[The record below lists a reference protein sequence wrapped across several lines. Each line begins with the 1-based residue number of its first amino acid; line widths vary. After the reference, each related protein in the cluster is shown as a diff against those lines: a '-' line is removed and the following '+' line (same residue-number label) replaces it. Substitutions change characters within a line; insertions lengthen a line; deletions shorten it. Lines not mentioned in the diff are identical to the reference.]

1 MKKIIFLFILLFV
14 VVNITSAKNRLDSL
28 FNELDNKIE
37 NREVYIELKEAKIE
51 ELKTEKMKLNLSA
64 KNLYTINAALY
75 KEYRAYISDSAI
87 YYLNQNLGIAYNLKD
102 PQKINETSITTAAL
116 FSALGMYKEAI
127 DMLGDVRKDFFD
139 KQQKADYYLTCRN
152 IYMGL
157 GIYSQ
162 NVRGKEEYWQKVVQ
176 YKDSVYSVLDPNS
189 DDYLRIYETDLRE
202 EGEAEKAL
210 NINDKR
216 LTQTKFGTPGYALI
230 MFDRSLIHRKKN
242 EFDKEKECLI
252 LSTLSDI
259 QSAIKDNGSIPIL
272 TNILMQEGDI
282 DRAYRYVRFSLD
294 NINDYNTRIRSSE
307 ILNIQTIIDKA
318 YQNRSEQQK
327 KELRMFLILIS
338 VLSFLLMISICYVYK
353 QMRKGIKITRR
364 QKETN
369 LELNS
374 LNQKL
379 HNMNDE
385 LKRINFEVTEANHI
399 KEEYIGYF
407 LDECSMYI
415 NKLDEYRK
423 MVNKKLQDKQI
434 ESLYKITKNNELKDD
449 ELKELFANF
458 DTMFIHLFPD
468 FIDKFNALLQD
479 EDQIILKKGEVL
491 NTELRIYALIRL
503 GINDSSK
510 IANFLGYSV
519 NTIYNYRAKIKNKAK
534 ISREDFEWTVKKIGT
549 FNK

>member
-14 VVNITSAKNRLDSL
+14 IVDIASPKDRLDSL
-28 FNELDNKIE
+28 FIELDDKIE
-37 NREVYIELKEAKIE
+37 NCDIYIGLKEAKIE
-51 ELKTEKMKLNLSA
+51 ELKTEKMKLNLSV
-64 KNLYTINAALY
+64 NTLYAINSALY

-87 YYLNQNLGIAYNLKD
+87 YYLNQNLKIAYSLND
-102 PQKINETSITTAAL
+102 TQKINETSIITAAL

-127 DMLGDVRKDFFD
+127 DMIGGVREGAFD

-162 NVRGKEEYWQKVVQ
+162 NIGDKKEYWHRAAL
-176 YKDSVYSVLDPNS
+176 YKDTIYSVADPNS
-189 DDYLRIYETDLRE
+189 DDYLRIYEADLRE
-202 EGEAEKAL
+202 KGEENEAL

-216 LTQTKFGTPGYALI
+216 LAQTKSGTVGYALI
-230 MFDRSLIHRKKN
+230 MYDRSLIYKKADN
-242 EFDKEKECLI
+242 IDMEKECLI

-259 QSAIKDNGSIPIL
+259 QSAIKDNGSLPIL
-272 TNILMQEGDI
+272 TNILMQEGDV
-282 DRAYRYVRFSLD
+282 DRAYQYVRFTLD

-307 ILNIQTIIDKA
+307 ILNIQTVIDKA
-318 YQNRSEQQK
+318 YQNRNEKQK
-327 KELRMFLILIS
+327 TELRIFLILIS
-338 VLSFLLMISICYVYK
+338 VLSFLLIISVCYVYK
-353 QMRKGIKITRR
+353 QMRKGIKTAKR
-364 QKETN
+364 QEETN

-379 HNMNDE
+379 HHMNDE
-385 LKRINFEVTEANHI
+385 LKKINFEVTEANHI

-407 LDECSMYI
+407 LDQCSMYI

-423 MVNKKLQDKQI
+423 MVNKKLQDRQI
-434 ESLYKITKNNELKDD
+434 DNLYKITKNSELKED

-468 FIDKFNALLQD
+468 FVDKFNALLQD

>member
-202 EGEAEKAL
+202 EGEAEEAL
-210 NINDKR
+210 NVNDKR

-379 HNMNDE
+379 HHMNDE

>member
-1 MKKIIFLFILLFV
+1 MKKIILLFCLLFAF
-14 VVNITSAKNRLDSL
+14 VNIASAKNRLDSL

-37 NREVYIELKEAKIE
+37 NRNVYIELKESKIE
-51 ELKTEKMKLNLSA
+51 ELKAEKLKLNLSA
-64 KNLYTINAALY
+64 KNLYAVNTALY

-87 YYLNQNLGIAYNLKD
+87 YYLNQNLDIAYNLKD
-102 PQKINETSITTAAL
+102 LQKINETTISTAAL
-116 FSALGMYKEAI
+116 FSALGMYKETI
-127 DMLGDVRKDFFD
+127 DMLGDVREEAFD
-139 KQQKADYYLTCRN
+139 KQQRADYYLTYRHV
-152 IYMGL
+152 YMGL
-157 GIYSQ
+157 GVYSQ
-162 NVRGKEEYWQKVVQ
+162 NGRDKKKYWQKVVQ
-176 YKDSVYSVLDPNS
+176 YKDSAYSVLDPNS
-189 DDYLRIYETDLRE
+189 DDYLRIYETDLLE
-202 EGEAEKAL
+202 DIKLDEAL
-210 NINDKR
+210 SINDKR
-216 LTQTKFGTPGYALI
+216 LVQTKSGTPGYALI
-230 MFDRSLIHRKKN
+230 MFDRSLIYRKKGN
-242 EFDKEKECLI
+242 VGMEKECLI

-272 TNILMQEGDI
+272 TNILMQEGDV

-294 NINDYNTRIRSSE
+294 NINDYNTRVRSSE

-318 YQNRSEQQK
+318 YQQRNEQQK
-327 KELRMFLILIS
+327 KQLRVFLILIS
-338 VLSFLLMISICYVYK
+338 VLSVLLIISVCYVYK
-353 QMRKGIKITRR
+353 QMRKGIKITRK

-374 LNQKL
+374 LNRKL

-385 LKRINFEVTEANHI
+385 LRRINFEVTEANHI

-415 NKLDEYRK
+415 NKLNDYRK

-434 ESLYKITKNNELKDD
+434 ESLYKISKNNELKED
-449 ELKELFANF
+449 ELRELFANF

-479 EDQIILKKGEVL
+479 EDQIVLKKGEVL

-503 GINDSSK
+503 GINDSGK

-519 NTIYNYRAKIKNKAK
+519 NTIYNYRAKVKNKAK